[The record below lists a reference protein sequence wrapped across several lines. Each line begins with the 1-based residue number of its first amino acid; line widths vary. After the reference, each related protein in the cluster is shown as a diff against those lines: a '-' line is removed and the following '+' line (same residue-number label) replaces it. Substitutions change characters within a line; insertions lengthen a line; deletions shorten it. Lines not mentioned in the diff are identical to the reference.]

1 MFPVLSLLPLLS
13 VAHADSVTA
22 SFHNA
27 ISRVESM
34 VWDQGVQAL
43 VQRNGLV
50 AVNVTWEDTG
60 RSKGSVWG
68 PNISDM
74 TIGVRDMNGALHPMP
89 VVRFDN
95 YTDFTGDINPA
106 SFWLRVGNERGRSL
120 RNVSLAQIL
129 QSPRSYMHNP
139 SSWTGGRS
147 SLWASRDSEVIV
159 SAQACFLPIPKY
171 GEATFT
177 PVIYNYQSQPD
188 NPAVLTMVA
197 TREGTSMQ
205 VVENRDGY
213 MSEVLYFD
221 DDGQR
226 APFTATR
233 LTDFR
238 ASGGD
243 ETTPAWAATEDA
255 GLDVVLIIQV
265 PLKQRE
271 IVRDDWGWDGYGY
284 GGATGDMPMA
294 EAQAASPKASLRA
307 ERSDVE
313 TAVVGHGDSEGR
325 YDEFGDLPIERDTRF
340 PIRVTVQ
347 FYKATSNGVVTA
359 SDIAQ
364 IREQIDRV
372 YDNADYVGSLV
383 TDGYTGRQTEW
394 VQPQPPPPPQR
405 RESATWA
412 EPSWSWLKPW

>member
-1 MFPVLSLLPLLS
+1 MSPFLALLPLLS
-13 VAHADSVTA
+13 TAHADSIST
-22 SFHNA
+22 SFHSA

-34 VWDQGVQAL
+34 VWDQNVQRL
-43 VQRNGLV
+43 VQQQGLT

-60 RSKGSVWG
+60 RSKGSSWG

-95 YTDFTGDINPA
+95 YTDLTGDIDPS
-106 SFWLRVGNERGRSL
+106 SFWLRVGNEDGRAL
-120 RNVSLAQIL
+120 RNVSLSQIL
-129 QSPRSYMHNP
+129 RNPRSYMHNP
-139 SSWTGGRS
+139 SSWTGGRT
-147 SLWASRDSEVIV
+147 SLWASRDTDVIV
-159 SAQACFLPIPKY
+159 SAQACFLPIPRS

-177 PVIYNYQSQPD
+177 PVIYNYQSAPG

-205 VVENRDGY
+205 VVENKGGY
-213 MSEVLYFD
+213 LSEVLYFN
-221 DDGQR
+221 DDGER

-238 ASGGD
+238 ARGGD
-243 ETTPAWAATEDA
+243 ETTPGWAATEDA
-255 GLDVVLIIQV
+255 GLDVVLIVQV
-265 PLKQRE
+265 PLKQRQ
-271 IVRDDWGWDGYGY
+271 VARDDWGYDGYG
-284 GGATGDMPMA
+284 GPSAAPMA
-294 EAQAASPKASLRA
+294 ESAGASPKSSMRA

-313 TAVVGHGDSEGR
+313 VAVVGHGETEGV
-325 YDEFGDLPIERDTRF
+325 YDELGYLPIERDTRF

-364 IREQIDRV
+364 IRDQIDRV
-372 YDNADYVGSLV
+372 YANADWVGSLV
-383 TDGYTGRQTEW
+383 TDGYTGRTTEW
-394 VQPQPPPPPQR
+394 VAPQPPPPPPPK
-405 RESATWA
+405 ETATWA
-412 EPSWSWLKPW
+412 EPTWSWLKPW